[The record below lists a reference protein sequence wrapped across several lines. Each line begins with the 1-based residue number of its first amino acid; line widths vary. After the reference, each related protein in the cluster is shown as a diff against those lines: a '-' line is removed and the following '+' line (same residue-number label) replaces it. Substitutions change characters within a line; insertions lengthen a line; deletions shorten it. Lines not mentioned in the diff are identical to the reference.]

1 MGDHFWPAVYP
12 GLGVGLLYG
21 LALGGWTNVATGAIG
36 GLVAAVLGFVLFG
49 SFLAE
54 DGLLPL
60 AVLLCLS
67 LAGAFGGTRIV
78 RLVTPRQ
85 TSKG

>member
-21 LALGGWTNVATGAIG
+21 LALGGWTNAATGAIG
-36 GLVAAVLGFVLFG
+36 GLVAAFLGFVLFG

-60 AVLLCLS
+60 AVLLGLS
-67 LAGAFGGTRIV
+67 LAGAFGGTSLARV
-78 RLVTPRQ
+78 LSPPR